1 MKRKVAIYARVST
14 EHEAQINALE
24 NQIQYYDNILEQHPE
39 WELVGR
45 YVDEGITGT
54 SVKKRKNFLRMMEDA
69 KNGMFSLILTREV
82 SRFARN
88 TVDTLQETRKLKS
101 YGVEVYFTEDN
112 IRTSDDTDG
121 ELRLTLMATLAQNE
135 SKKTSVRVKAGQ
147 KISFENGVLYGN
159 GNILGYD
166 RVGRE
171 LVVNSEQAETVK
183 MIFNMYHDGMGC
195 KQIAYELEK
204 RGRVTSTGLTH
215 WQPGTIS
222 RLLRNSFYC
231 GKIVYRKQ
239 YVPDYLEQKR
249 INNYDEVDKIEITGK
264 HEPIVSEELFNDCQ
278 RRLDAKTVNR
288 LRGKHAINPPKS
300 AYARILKCQCGS
312 NFERRKWHKYKDGRI
327 RYGFECYKQKNH
339 GSYRTRLKKGLDT
352 TGCCTTK
359 MFPEWKLK
367 IVAHWLF
374 NDLWKERDKIINRA
388 IEMLNATIK
397 DENVVDYTDEVKELN
412 KKRKKYEEKLSNLVE
427 LRVEGDISKEVY
439 EEKKGVFKK
448 QIEYIDSELLKRDV
462 KNSAIVSNVKTQIQ
476 LLTDLLEKKYDVI
489 SGDIPEDIVETFIDQ
504 IVVHDDYFEWRLRTS
519 TEPVL
524 CKVEGNAK
532 DNTII
537 FLENDSHKVATQY
550 RLLLQKRNNP
560 IFDHNTKFR
569 GMEGE
574 SFSCPEMF
582 KMEYFFIALNH
593 YMFYNNM
600 KIYIDWSVLWNKR
613 KSNLFV
619 MPESLVKR
627 RC

>member
-24 NQIQYYDNILEQHPE
+24 NQIQYYDNILAQHPE

-121 ELRLTLMATLAQNE
+121 ELRLALMATLAQNE

-171 LVVNSEQAETVK
+171 LVVNPEQAETVK

-504 IVVHDDYFEWRLRTS
+504 IVVHDDYFEWRFRTS

-524 CKVEGNAK
+524 CKVEGNEK

-550 RLLLQKRNNP
+550 RQLSLTS
-560 IFDHNTKFR
+560 NTLISEKN
-569 GMEGE
+569 
-574 SFSCPEMF
+574 
-582 KMEYFFIALNH
+582 I
-593 YMFYNNM
+593 
-600 KIYIDWSVLWNKR
+600 IT
-613 KSNLFV
+613 
-619 MPESLVKR
+619 
-627 RC
+627 

>member
-166 RVGRE
+166 RDGRE
-171 LVVNSEQAETVK
+171 LVVNPEQAETVK

-239 YVPDYLEQKR
+239 YVPDYLEQKK

-264 HEPIVSEELFNDCQ
+264 HEPIISEELFNDCQ

-524 CKVEGNAK
+524 CKVEGNEK

-550 RLLLQKRNNP
+550 RQLLQIRQNNLIHAIDP
-560 IFDHNTKFR
+560 IELGNFVITKDYLAKYKETD
-569 GMEGE
+569 G
-574 SFSCPEMF
+574 
-582 KMEYFFIALNH
+582 
-593 YMFYNNM
+593 NM
-600 KIYIDWSVLWNKR
+600 KKVNKWNDIKI
-613 KSNLFV
+613 KV
-619 MPESLVKR
+619 TI
-627 RC
+627 

>member
-24 NQIQYYDNILEQHPE
+24 NQIQYYNNILAQHPE

-171 LVVNSEQAETVK
+171 LVVNPEQAETVK

-204 RGRVTSTGLTH
+204 RGRITSTGLTH

-239 YVPDYLEQKR
+239 YVPDYLEQKK
-249 INNYDEVDKIEITGK
+249 INNYDEVDKIEIMGK
-264 HEPIVSEELFNDCQ
+264 DEPIISEELFNDCQ

-439 EEKKGVFKK
+439 EEKKGAFKK

-550 RLLLQKRNNP
+550 RQRLRIRQNNL
-560 IFDHNTKFR
+560 IHAIDSIELGNFVITKDYLAKYK
-569 GMEGE
+569 ETDE
-574 SFSCPEMF
+574 
-582 KMEYFFIALNH
+582 
-593 YMFYNNM
+593 NM
-600 KIYIDWSVLWNKR
+600 KKVNKWNDIKI
-613 KSNLFV
+613 KV
-619 MPESLVKR
+619 TI
-627 RC
+627 

>member
-24 NQIQYYDNILEQHPE
+24 NQIQYYNNILAQHPE

-171 LVVNSEQAETVK
+171 LVVNPEQAETVK

-204 RGRVTSTGLTH
+204 RGRITSTGLTH

-239 YVPDYLEQKR
+239 YVPDYLEQKK
-249 INNYDEVDKIEITGK
+249 INNYDEVDKIEIMGK
-264 HEPIVSEELFNDCQ
+264 HEPIISEELFNDCQ

-439 EEKKGVFKK
+439 EEKKGAFKK

-550 RLLLQKRNNP
+550 RQRLRIRQNNL
-560 IFDHNTKFR
+560 IHAIDSIELGNFVITKDYLSKYK
-569 GMEGE
+569 ETDE
-574 SFSCPEMF
+574 
-582 KMEYFFIALNH
+582 
-593 YMFYNNM
+593 NM
-600 KIYIDWSVLWNKR
+600 KKVNKWNDIKI
-613 KSNLFV
+613 KV
-619 MPESLVKR
+619 TI
-627 RC
+627 

>member
-171 LVVNSEQAETVK
+171 LVVNPEQAETVK

-204 RGRVTSTGLTH
+204 RGRITSTGLTH

-239 YVPDYLEQKR
+239 YVPDYLEQKK
-249 INNYDEVDKIEITGK
+249 INNYDEVDKIEIMGK
-264 HEPIVSEELFNDCQ
+264 HEPIISEELFNDCQ

-439 EEKKGVFKK
+439 EEKKGAFKK

-476 LLTDLLEKKYDVI
+476 LLTDLLGKKYDVI

-524 CKVEGNAK
+524 CKVEGNEK

-550 RLLLQKRNNP
+550 RQRLRIRQNNL
-560 IFDHNTKFR
+560 IHAIDSIELGNFVITKDYLAKYK
-569 GMEGE
+569 ETDE
-574 SFSCPEMF
+574 
-582 KMEYFFIALNH
+582 
-593 YMFYNNM
+593 NM
-600 KIYIDWSVLWNKR
+600 KKVNKWNDIKI
-613 KSNLFV
+613 KV
-619 MPESLVKR
+619 TI
-627 RC
+627 

>member
-135 SKKTSVRVKAGQ
+135 SKKTSVRDKAGQ

-159 GNILGYD
+159 GNVLGYD

-171 LVVNSEQAETVK
+171 LVVNPEQAETVK

-204 RGRVTSTGLTH
+204 RGRITSTGLTH

-239 YVPDYLEQKR
+239 YVPDYLEQKK

-264 HEPIVSEELFNDCQ
+264 HEPIISEELFNDCQ

-397 DENVVDYTDEVKELN
+397 DENIVDYTDEVKELN

-476 LLTDLLEKKYDVI
+476 LLTDLLGKKYDVI

-550 RLLLQKRNNP
+550 RQLLRTSNTLISERN
-560 IFDHNTKFR
+560 IIT
-569 GMEGE
+569 
-574 SFSCPEMF
+574 
-582 KMEYFFIALNH
+582 
-593 YMFYNNM
+593 
-600 KIYIDWSVLWNKR
+600 
-613 KSNLFV
+613 
-619 MPESLVKR
+619 
-627 RC
+627 

>member
-24 NQIQYYDNILEQHPE
+24 NQIQYYNNILAQHPE

-171 LVVNSEQAETVK
+171 LVVNPEQAETVK

-204 RGRVTSTGLTH
+204 RGRITSTGLTH

-239 YVPDYLEQKR
+239 YVPNYLEQKK
-249 INNYDEVDKIEITGK
+249 INNYDEVEKIEIMGK
-264 HEPIVSEELFNDCQ
+264 HEPIISEELFNDCQ

-439 EEKKGVFKK
+439 EEKKGAFKK

-476 LLTDLLEKKYDVI
+476 LLMDLLEKKYDVI

-550 RLLLQKRNNP
+550 RQRLRIRQNNL
-560 IFDHNTKFR
+560 IHAIDSIELGNFVITKDYLAKYK
-569 GMEGE
+569 ETDE
-574 SFSCPEMF
+574 
-582 KMEYFFIALNH
+582 
-593 YMFYNNM
+593 NM
-600 KIYIDWSVLWNKR
+600 KKVNKWNDIKI
-613 KSNLFV
+613 KV
-619 MPESLVKR
+619 TI
-627 RC
+627 

>member
-171 LVVNSEQAETVK
+171 LVVNPEQAETVK

-239 YVPDYLEQKR
+239 YVPDYLEQKK

-264 HEPIVSEELFNDCQ
+264 HEPIISEELFNDCQ
-278 RRLDAKTVNR
+278 RKLDAKTVNR

-339 GSYRTRLKKGLDT
+339 GSYRIRLKKGLDT

-439 EEKKGVFKK
+439 EEKKGAFKK
-448 QIEYIDSELLKRDV
+448 QIGYIDSELLKRDV
-462 KNSAIVSNVKTQIQ
+462 KNSAIVSNGKTQIQ
-476 LLTDLLEKKYDVI
+476 LLTDLLGKKYDVI

-524 CKVEGNAK
+524 CKVEGNEK

-550 RLLLQKRNNP
+550 RQLLQIRQNNLIHAIDP
-560 IFDHNTKFR
+560 IELGNFVITKDYLAKYKETD
-569 GMEGE
+569 G
-574 SFSCPEMF
+574 
-582 KMEYFFIALNH
+582 
-593 YMFYNNM
+593 NM
-600 KIYIDWSVLWNKR
+600 KKVNKWNDIKI
-613 KSNLFV
+613 KV
-619 MPESLVKR
+619 TI
-627 RC
+627 

>member
-171 LVVNSEQAETVK
+171 LVVNPEQAETVK

-204 RGRVTSTGLTH
+204 RGRITSTGLTH

-239 YVPDYLEQKR
+239 YVPNYLEQKK
-249 INNYDEVDKIEITGK
+249 INNYDEVEKIEIMGK
-264 HEPIVSEELFNDCQ
+264 HEPIISEELFNDCQ

-439 EEKKGVFKK
+439 EEKKGAFKK
-448 QIEYIDSELLKRDV
+448 QIGYIDSELLKRDV

-476 LLTDLLEKKYDVI
+476 LLTDLLGKKYDVI

-524 CKVEGNAK
+524 CKVEGNEK

-537 FLENDSHKVATQY
+537 FLENDSHKVAAQY
-550 RLLLQKRNNP
+550 RQLLQKVGNNRLWCQKP
-560 IFDHNTKFR
+560 LNIGNFTVSKDYLKEYKKFDK
-569 GMEGE
+569 
-574 SFSCPEMF
+574 
-582 KMEYFFIALNH
+582 
-593 YMFYNNM
+593 NM
-600 KIYIDWSVLWNKR
+600 KKAGKWEDINVTITV
-613 KSNLFV
+613 
-619 MPESLVKR
+619 
-627 RC
+627 

>member
-171 LVVNSEQAETVK
+171 LVVNPEQAETVK

-239 YVPDYLEQKR
+239 YVPDYLEQKK

-264 HEPIVSEELFNDCQ
+264 HEPIISEELFNDCQ

-550 RLLLQKRNNP
+550 RQLSLTS
-560 IFDHNTKFR
+560 NTLTSEK
-569 GMEGE
+569 
-574 SFSCPEMF
+574 
-582 KMEYFFIALNH
+582 KVIT
-593 YMFYNNM
+593 
-600 KIYIDWSVLWNKR
+600 
-613 KSNLFV
+613 
-619 MPESLVKR
+619 
-627 RC
+627 

>member
-24 NQIQYYDNILEQHPE
+24 NQIQYYDNILAQHPE

-121 ELRLTLMATLAQNE
+121 ELRLALMATLAQNE

-171 LVVNSEQAETVK
+171 LVVNPEQAETVK

-439 EEKKGVFKK
+439 EEKKGAFKK

-550 RLLLQKRNNP
+550 RQRLRIRQNNL
-560 IFDHNTKFR
+560 IHAIDSIELGNFVITKDYLAKYK
-569 GMEGE
+569 ETDE
-574 SFSCPEMF
+574 
-582 KMEYFFIALNH
+582 
-593 YMFYNNM
+593 NM
-600 KIYIDWSVLWNKR
+600 KKVNKWNDIKI
-613 KSNLFV
+613 KV
-619 MPESLVKR
+619 TI
-627 RC
+627 

>member
-24 NQIQYYDNILEQHPE
+24 NQIQYYNNILAQHPE

-171 LVVNSEQAETVK
+171 LVVNPEQAETVK

-204 RGRVTSTGLTH
+204 RGRITSTGLTH

-239 YVPDYLEQKR
+239 YVPDYLEQKK
-249 INNYDEVDKIEITGK
+249 INNYDEVDKIEIMGK
-264 HEPIVSEELFNDCQ
+264 HEPIISEELFNDCQ

-427 LRVEGDISKEVY
+427 LRVEVDISKEVY
-439 EEKKGVFKK
+439 EEKKGAFKK

-550 RLLLQKRNNP
+550 RQRLRIRQNNL
-560 IFDHNTKFR
+560 IHAIDSIELGNFVITKDYLAKYK
-569 GMEGE
+569 ETDE
-574 SFSCPEMF
+574 
-582 KMEYFFIALNH
+582 
-593 YMFYNNM
+593 NM
-600 KIYIDWSVLWNKR
+600 KKVNKWNDIKI
-613 KSNLFV
+613 KV
-619 MPESLVKR
+619 TI
-627 RC
+627 

>member
-24 NQIQYYDNILEQHPE
+24 NQIQYYDNILAQHPE

-171 LVVNSEQAETVK
+171 LVVNPEQAETVK

-239 YVPDYLEQKR
+239 YVPDYLEQKK

-264 HEPIVSEELFNDCQ
+264 HEPIISEELFNDCQ
-278 RRLDAKTVNR
+278 RKLDAKTVNR

-476 LLTDLLEKKYDVI
+476 LLTDLLGKKYDVI

-550 RLLLQKRNNP
+550 RQLLQIRQNNLIHAIDP
-560 IFDHNTKFR
+560 IELGNFVITKDYLAKYKETD
-569 GMEGE
+569 G
-574 SFSCPEMF
+574 
-582 KMEYFFIALNH
+582 
-593 YMFYNNM
+593 NM
-600 KIYIDWSVLWNKR
+600 KKVNKWNDIKI
-613 KSNLFV
+613 KV
-619 MPESLVKR
+619 TI
-627 RC
+627 

>member
-24 NQIQYYDNILEQHPE
+24 NQIQYYNNILAQHPE

-147 KISFENGVLYGN
+147 KISFENGALYGN

-171 LVVNSEQAETVK
+171 LVVNPEQAETVK

-204 RGRVTSTGLTH
+204 RGRITSTGLTH

-239 YVPDYLEQKR
+239 YVPDYLEQKK
-249 INNYDEVDKIEITGK
+249 INNYDEVDKIEIMGK
-264 HEPIVSEELFNDCQ
+264 HEPIISEELFNDCQ

-439 EEKKGVFKK
+439 EEKKGAFKK

-550 RLLLQKRNNP
+550 RQRLRIRQNNL
-560 IFDHNTKFR
+560 IHAIDSIELGNFVITKDYLAKYK
-569 GMEGE
+569 ETDE
-574 SFSCPEMF
+574 
-582 KMEYFFIALNH
+582 
-593 YMFYNNM
+593 NM
-600 KIYIDWSVLWNKR
+600 KKVNKWNDIKI
-613 KSNLFV
+613 KV
-619 MPESLVKR
+619 TI
-627 RC
+627 

>member
-24 NQIQYYDNILEQHPE
+24 NQIQYYNNILAQHPE

-171 LVVNSEQAETVK
+171 LVVNPEQAETVK

-239 YVPDYLEQKR
+239 YVPDYLEQKK

-264 HEPIVSEELFNDCQ
+264 HEPIISEELFNDCQ
-278 RRLDAKTVNR
+278 RKLDAKTVNR

-439 EEKKGVFKK
+439 EEKKGAFKK
-448 QIEYIDSELLKRDV
+448 QIGYIDSELLKRDV

-476 LLTDLLEKKYDVI
+476 LLTDLLGKKYDVI

-550 RLLLQKRNNP
+550 RQLLQIRQNNLIHAIDP
-560 IFDHNTKFR
+560 IELGNFVITKDYLAKYKETD
-569 GMEGE
+569 G
-574 SFSCPEMF
+574 
-582 KMEYFFIALNH
+582 
-593 YMFYNNM
+593 NM
-600 KIYIDWSVLWNKR
+600 KKVNKWNDIKI
-613 KSNLFV
+613 KV
-619 MPESLVKR
+619 TI
-627 RC
+627 

>member
-171 LVVNSEQAETVK
+171 LVVNPEQAETVK

-239 YVPDYLEQKR
+239 YVPDYLEQKK

-264 HEPIVSEELFNDCQ
+264 HEPIISEELFNDCQ

-550 RLLLQKRNNP
+550 RQLLQIRQNNLIHAIDP
-560 IFDHNTKFR
+560 IELGNFVITKDYLAKYKETN
-569 GMEGE
+569 G
-574 SFSCPEMF
+574 
-582 KMEYFFIALNH
+582 
-593 YMFYNNM
+593 NM
-600 KIYIDWSVLWNKR
+600 KKVNKWNDIKI
-613 KSNLFV
+613 KV
-619 MPESLVKR
+619 TI
-627 RC
+627 

>member
-24 NQIQYYDNILEQHPE
+24 NQIQYYDNILAQYPE

-159 GNILGYD
+159 GNVLGYD

-171 LVVNSEQAETVK
+171 LVVNPEQAETVK

-204 RGRVTSTGLTH
+204 RGRITSTGLTH

-239 YVPDYLEQKR
+239 YVPDYLEQKK

-264 HEPIVSEELFNDCQ
+264 HEPIISEELFNDCQ

-397 DENVVDYTDEVKELN
+397 DENIVDYTDEVKELN

-476 LLTDLLEKKYDVI
+476 LLTDLLGKKYDVI

-550 RLLLQKRNNP
+550 RQLLRTSNTLISERN
-560 IFDHNTKFR
+560 IIT
-569 GMEGE
+569 
-574 SFSCPEMF
+574 
-582 KMEYFFIALNH
+582 
-593 YMFYNNM
+593 
-600 KIYIDWSVLWNKR
+600 
-613 KSNLFV
+613 
-619 MPESLVKR
+619 
-627 RC
+627 

>member
-171 LVVNSEQAETVK
+171 LVVNPEQAETVK

-239 YVPDYLEQKR
+239 YVPDYLEQKK

-264 HEPIVSEELFNDCQ
+264 HEPIISEELFNDCQ

-519 TEPVL
+519 TDPVL

-550 RLLLQKRNNP
+550 RQLLQIRQNNLIHAIDP
-560 IFDHNTKFR
+560 IELGNFVITKDYLAKYKETD
-569 GMEGE
+569 G
-574 SFSCPEMF
+574 
-582 KMEYFFIALNH
+582 
-593 YMFYNNM
+593 NM
-600 KIYIDWSVLWNKR
+600 KKVNKWNDIKI
-613 KSNLFV
+613 KV
-619 MPESLVKR
+619 TI
-627 RC
+627 

>member
-39 WELVGR
+39 WELIGR

-171 LVVNSEQAETVK
+171 LVVNPEQAETVK

-204 RGRVTSTGLTH
+204 RGRVTFTGLTH

-239 YVPDYLEQKR
+239 YVPDYLEQKK
-249 INNYDEVDKIEITGK
+249 INNYDEVDKIEIMGK
-264 HEPIVSEELFNDCQ
+264 HEPIISEELFNDCQ

-439 EEKKGVFKK
+439 EEKKGAFKK

-550 RLLLQKRNNP
+550 RQRLRIRQNNL
-560 IFDHNTKFR
+560 IHAIDSIELGNFVITKDYLAKYK
-569 GMEGE
+569 ETDE
-574 SFSCPEMF
+574 
-582 KMEYFFIALNH
+582 
-593 YMFYNNM
+593 NM
-600 KIYIDWSVLWNKR
+600 KKVNKWNDIKI
-613 KSNLFV
+613 KV
-619 MPESLVKR
+619 TI
-627 RC
+627 

>member
-24 NQIQYYDNILEQHPE
+24 NQIQYYNNILAQHPE

-171 LVVNSEQAETVK
+171 LDVNPEQAETVK

-204 RGRVTSTGLTH
+204 RGRITSTGLTH

-239 YVPDYLEQKR
+239 YVPDYLEQKK
-249 INNYDEVDKIEITGK
+249 INNYDEVDKIEIMGK
-264 HEPIVSEELFNDCQ
+264 HEPIISEELFNDCQ

-439 EEKKGVFKK
+439 EEKKGAFKK

-550 RLLLQKRNNP
+550 RQRLRIRQNNL
-560 IFDHNTKFR
+560 IHAIDSIELGNFVITKDYLAKYK
-569 GMEGE
+569 ETDE
-574 SFSCPEMF
+574 
-582 KMEYFFIALNH
+582 
-593 YMFYNNM
+593 NM
-600 KIYIDWSVLWNKR
+600 KKVNKWNDIKI
-613 KSNLFV
+613 KV
-619 MPESLVKR
+619 TI
-627 RC
+627 

>member
-24 NQIQYYDNILEQHPE
+24 NQIQYYNNILAQHPE

-171 LVVNSEQAETVK
+171 LVVNPEQAETVK

-204 RGRVTSTGLTH
+204 RGRITSTGLTH

-239 YVPDYLEQKR
+239 YVPDYLEQKK
-249 INNYDEVDKIEITGK
+249 INNYDEVDKIEIMGK
-264 HEPIVSEELFNDCQ
+264 HEPIISEELFNDCQ

-312 NFERRKWHKYKDGRI
+312 NFERRKWHKYRDGRI

-439 EEKKGVFKK
+439 EEKKGAFKK

-550 RLLLQKRNNP
+550 RQRLRIRQNNL
-560 IFDHNTKFR
+560 IHAIDSIELGNFVITKDYLAKYK
-569 GMEGE
+569 ETDE
-574 SFSCPEMF
+574 
-582 KMEYFFIALNH
+582 
-593 YMFYNNM
+593 NM
-600 KIYIDWSVLWNKR
+600 KKVNKWNDIKI
-613 KSNLFV
+613 KV
-619 MPESLVKR
+619 TI
-627 RC
+627 

>member
-24 NQIQYYDNILEQHPE
+24 NQIQYFNNILAQHPE

-171 LVVNSEQAETVK
+171 LVVNPEQAETVK

-204 RGRVTSTGLTH
+204 RGRITSTGLTH

-239 YVPDYLEQKR
+239 YVPDYLEQKK
-249 INNYDEVDKIEITGK
+249 INNYDEVDKIEIMGK
-264 HEPIVSEELFNDCQ
+264 HEPIISEELFNDCQ

-439 EEKKGVFKK
+439 EEKKGAFKK

-550 RLLLQKRNNP
+550 RQRLRIRQNNL
-560 IFDHNTKFR
+560 IHAIDSIELGNFVITKDYLAKYK
-569 GMEGE
+569 ETDE
-574 SFSCPEMF
+574 
-582 KMEYFFIALNH
+582 
-593 YMFYNNM
+593 NM
-600 KIYIDWSVLWNKR
+600 KKVNKWNDIKI
-613 KSNLFV
+613 KV
-619 MPESLVKR
+619 TI
-627 RC
+627 

>member
-24 NQIQYYDNILEQHPE
+24 NQIQYYNNILAQHPE

-171 LVVNSEQAETVK
+171 LVVNPEQAETVK

-239 YVPDYLEQKR
+239 YVPDYLEQKK

-264 HEPIVSEELFNDCQ
+264 HEPIISEELFNDCQ

-550 RLLLQKRNNP
+550 RQLLQIRQNNLIHAIDP
-560 IFDHNTKFR
+560 IELGNFVITKDYLAKYKETD
-569 GMEGE
+569 G
-574 SFSCPEMF
+574 
-582 KMEYFFIALNH
+582 
-593 YMFYNNM
+593 NM
-600 KIYIDWSVLWNKR
+600 KKVNKWNDIKI
-613 KSNLFV
+613 KV
-619 MPESLVKR
+619 TI
-627 RC
+627 

>member
-264 HEPIVSEELFNDCQ
+264 HEPIISEELFNDCQ

-550 RLLLQKRNNP
+550 RQRLRIRQNNL
-560 IFDHNTKFR
+560 IHAIDSIELGNFVITKDYLAKYK
-569 GMEGE
+569 ETDE
-574 SFSCPEMF
+574 
-582 KMEYFFIALNH
+582 
-593 YMFYNNM
+593 NM
-600 KIYIDWSVLWNKR
+600 KKVNKWNDIKI
-613 KSNLFV
+613 KV
-619 MPESLVKR
+619 TI
-627 RC
+627 

>member
-24 NQIQYYDNILEQHPE
+24 NQIQYYNNILAQHPE

-171 LVVNSEQAETVK
+171 LVVNPEQAETVK

-204 RGRVTSTGLTH
+204 RGRITSTGLTH

-239 YVPDYLEQKR
+239 YVPDYLEQKK
-249 INNYDEVDKIEITGK
+249 INNYDEVDKIEIMGK
-264 HEPIVSEELFNDCQ
+264 HEPIISEELFNDCQ

-439 EEKKGVFKK
+439 EEKKGAFKK

-524 CKVEGNAK
+524 CKVEGNEK

-550 RLLLQKRNNP
+550 RQRLRIRQNNL
-560 IFDHNTKFR
+560 IHAIDSIELGNFVITKDYLAKYK
-569 GMEGE
+569 ETDE
-574 SFSCPEMF
+574 
-582 KMEYFFIALNH
+582 
-593 YMFYNNM
+593 NM
-600 KIYIDWSVLWNKR
+600 KKVNKWNDIKI
-613 KSNLFV
+613 KV
-619 MPESLVKR
+619 TI
-627 RC
+627 

>member
-159 GNILGYD
+159 GNVLGYD

-171 LVVNSEQAETVK
+171 LVVNPEQAETVK

-204 RGRVTSTGLTH
+204 RGRITSTGLTH

-239 YVPDYLEQKR
+239 YVPDYLEQKK

-264 HEPIVSEELFNDCQ
+264 HEPIISEELFNDCQ
-278 RRLDAKTVNR
+278 RILDAKTVNR

-397 DENVVDYTDEVKELN
+397 DENIVDYTDEVKELN

-476 LLTDLLEKKYDVI
+476 LLTDLLGKKYDVI

-550 RLLLQKRNNP
+550 RQLLRTSNTLISERN
-560 IFDHNTKFR
+560 IIT
-569 GMEGE
+569 
-574 SFSCPEMF
+574 
-582 KMEYFFIALNH
+582 
-593 YMFYNNM
+593 
-600 KIYIDWSVLWNKR
+600 
-613 KSNLFV
+613 
-619 MPESLVKR
+619 
-627 RC
+627 

>member
-24 NQIQYYDNILEQHPE
+24 NQIQYYNNILAQHPE

-171 LVVNSEQAETVK
+171 LVVNPEQAETVK

-204 RGRVTSTGLTH
+204 RGRITSTGLTH

-239 YVPDYLEQKR
+239 YVPDYLEQKK
-249 INNYDEVDKIEITGK
+249 INNYDEVDKIEIMGK
-264 HEPIVSEELFNDCQ
+264 HEPIISEELFNDCQ

-412 KKRKKYEEKLSNLVE
+412 KKRTKYEEKLSNLVE

-439 EEKKGVFKK
+439 EEKKGAFKK

-550 RLLLQKRNNP
+550 RQRLRIRQNNL
-560 IFDHNTKFR
+560 IHAIDSIELGNFVITKDYLAKYK
-569 GMEGE
+569 ETDE
-574 SFSCPEMF
+574 
-582 KMEYFFIALNH
+582 
-593 YMFYNNM
+593 NM
-600 KIYIDWSVLWNKR
+600 KKVNKWNDIKI
-613 KSNLFV
+613 KV
-619 MPESLVKR
+619 TI
-627 RC
+627 

>member
-24 NQIQYYDNILEQHPE
+24 NQIQYYNNILAQHPE

-69 KNGMFSLILTREV
+69 KNGMFSLILTREG

-171 LVVNSEQAETVK
+171 LVVNPEQAETVK

-204 RGRVTSTGLTH
+204 RGRITSTGLTH

-239 YVPDYLEQKR
+239 YVPDYLEQKK
-249 INNYDEVDKIEITGK
+249 INNYDEVDKIEIMGK
-264 HEPIVSEELFNDCQ
+264 HEPIISEELFNDCQ

-439 EEKKGVFKK
+439 EEKKGAFKK

-550 RLLLQKRNNP
+550 RQRLRIRQNNL
-560 IFDHNTKFR
+560 IHAIDSIELGNFVITKDYLAKYK
-569 GMEGE
+569 ETDE
-574 SFSCPEMF
+574 
-582 KMEYFFIALNH
+582 
-593 YMFYNNM
+593 NM
-600 KIYIDWSVLWNKR
+600 KKVNKWNDIKI
-613 KSNLFV
+613 KV
-619 MPESLVKR
+619 TI
-627 RC
+627 

>member
-159 GNILGYD
+159 GNVLGYD

-171 LVVNSEQAETVK
+171 LVVNPEQAETVK

-204 RGRVTSTGLTH
+204 RGRITSTGLTH

-239 YVPDYLEQKR
+239 YVPDYLEQKK

-264 HEPIVSEELFNDCQ
+264 HEPIISEELFNDCQ

-327 RYGFECYKQKNH
+327 RYGFECYKKKNH

-397 DENVVDYTDEVKELN
+397 DENIVDYTDEVKELN

-476 LLTDLLEKKYDVI
+476 LLTDLLGKKYDVI

-550 RLLLQKRNNP
+550 RQLLRTSNTLISERN
-560 IFDHNTKFR
+560 IIT
-569 GMEGE
+569 
-574 SFSCPEMF
+574 
-582 KMEYFFIALNH
+582 
-593 YMFYNNM
+593 
-600 KIYIDWSVLWNKR
+600 
-613 KSNLFV
+613 
-619 MPESLVKR
+619 
-627 RC
+627 

>member
-24 NQIQYYDNILEQHPE
+24 NQIQYYNNILAQHPE

-171 LVVNSEQAETVK
+171 LVVNPEQAETVK

-204 RGRVTSTGLTH
+204 RGRITSTGLTH

-239 YVPDYLEQKR
+239 YVPDYLEQKK
-249 INNYDEVDKIEITGK
+249 INNYDEVDKIEIMGK
-264 HEPIVSEELFNDCQ
+264 HEPIISEELFNDCQ
-278 RRLDAKTVNR
+278 RRLDTKTVNR

-439 EEKKGVFKK
+439 EEKKGAFKK

-550 RLLLQKRNNP
+550 RQRLRIRQNNL
-560 IFDHNTKFR
+560 IHAIDSIELGNFVITKDYLAKYK
-569 GMEGE
+569 ETDE
-574 SFSCPEMF
+574 
-582 KMEYFFIALNH
+582 
-593 YMFYNNM
+593 NM
-600 KIYIDWSVLWNKR
+600 KKVNKWNDIKI
-613 KSNLFV
+613 KV
-619 MPESLVKR
+619 TI
-627 RC
+627 

>member
-171 LVVNSEQAETVK
+171 LVVNPEQAETVK

-239 YVPDYLEQKR
+239 YVPDYLEQKK

-264 HEPIVSEELFNDCQ
+264 HEPIISEELFNDCQ

-550 RLLLQKRNNP
+550 RQLLLTS
-560 IFDHNTKFR
+560 NTLTSEKN
-569 GMEGE
+569 
-574 SFSCPEMF
+574 
-582 KMEYFFIALNH
+582 I
-593 YMFYNNM
+593 
-600 KIYIDWSVLWNKR
+600 IT
-613 KSNLFV
+613 
-619 MPESLVKR
+619 
-627 RC
+627 

>member
-159 GNILGYD
+159 GNVLGYD

-171 LVVNSEQAETVK
+171 LVVNPEQAETVK

-204 RGRVTSTGLTH
+204 RGRITSTGLTH

-239 YVPDYLEQKR
+239 YVPDYLEQKK

-264 HEPIVSEELFNDCQ
+264 HEPIISEELFNDCQ

-327 RYGFECYKQKNH
+327 RYGFECYNQKNH

-397 DENVVDYTDEVKELN
+397 DENIVDYTDEVKELN

-476 LLTDLLEKKYDVI
+476 LLTDLLGKKYDVI

-550 RLLLQKRNNP
+550 RQLLRTSNTLISERN
-560 IFDHNTKFR
+560 IIT
-569 GMEGE
+569 
-574 SFSCPEMF
+574 
-582 KMEYFFIALNH
+582 
-593 YMFYNNM
+593 
-600 KIYIDWSVLWNKR
+600 
-613 KSNLFV
+613 
-619 MPESLVKR
+619 
-627 RC
+627 

>member
-24 NQIQYYDNILEQHPE
+24 NQIQYYNNILAQHPE

-171 LVVNSEQAETVK
+171 LVVNPEQAETVK

-204 RGRVTSTGLTH
+204 RGRITSTGLTH

-239 YVPDYLEQKR
+239 YVPDYLEQKK
-249 INNYDEVDKIEITGK
+249 INNYDEVDKIEIMGK
-264 HEPIVSEELFNDCQ
+264 HEPIISEELFNDCQ

-300 AYARILKCQCGS
+300 VYARILKCQCGS

-439 EEKKGVFKK
+439 EEKKGAFKK

-550 RLLLQKRNNP
+550 RQRLRIRQNNL
-560 IFDHNTKFR
+560 IHAIDSIELGNFVITKDYLAKYK
-569 GMEGE
+569 ETDE
-574 SFSCPEMF
+574 
-582 KMEYFFIALNH
+582 
-593 YMFYNNM
+593 NM
-600 KIYIDWSVLWNKR
+600 KKVNKWNDIKI
-613 KSNLFV
+613 KV
-619 MPESLVKR
+619 TI
-627 RC
+627 

>member
-24 NQIQYYDNILEQHPE
+24 NQIQYYNNILAQHPE

-121 ELRLTLMATLAQNE
+121 ELRLTLMVTLAQNE

-171 LVVNSEQAETVK
+171 LVVNPEQAETVK

-204 RGRVTSTGLTH
+204 RGRITSTGLTH

-239 YVPDYLEQKR
+239 YVPDYLEQKK
-249 INNYDEVDKIEITGK
+249 INNYDEVDKIEIMGK
-264 HEPIVSEELFNDCQ
+264 HEPIISEELFNDCQ

-439 EEKKGVFKK
+439 EEKKGAFKK

-550 RLLLQKRNNP
+550 RQRLRIRQNNL
-560 IFDHNTKFR
+560 IHAIDSIELGNFVITKDYLAKYK
-569 GMEGE
+569 ETDE
-574 SFSCPEMF
+574 
-582 KMEYFFIALNH
+582 
-593 YMFYNNM
+593 NM
-600 KIYIDWSVLWNKR
+600 KKVNKWNDIKI
-613 KSNLFV
+613 KV
-619 MPESLVKR
+619 TI
-627 RC
+627 

>member
-171 LVVNSEQAETVK
+171 LVVNPEQAETVK

-239 YVPDYLEQKR
+239 YVPDYLEQKK

-264 HEPIVSEELFNDCQ
+264 HEPIISEELFNDCQ

-550 RLLLQKRNNP
+550 RQRLRIRQNNL
-560 IFDHNTKFR
+560 IHAIDSIELGNFVITKDYLAKYK
-569 GMEGE
+569 ETDE
-574 SFSCPEMF
+574 
-582 KMEYFFIALNH
+582 
-593 YMFYNNM
+593 NM
-600 KIYIDWSVLWNKR
+600 KKVNKWNDIKI
-613 KSNLFV
+613 KV
-619 MPESLVKR
+619 TI
-627 RC
+627 

>member
-439 EEKKGVFKK
+439 EEKKGAFKK

-550 RLLLQKRNNP
+550 RQRLRIRQNNL
-560 IFDHNTKFR
+560 IHAIDSIELGNFVITKDYLAKYK
-569 GMEGE
+569 ETDE
-574 SFSCPEMF
+574 
-582 KMEYFFIALNH
+582 
-593 YMFYNNM
+593 NM
-600 KIYIDWSVLWNKR
+600 KKVNKWNDIKI
-613 KSNLFV
+613 KV
-619 MPESLVKR
+619 TI
-627 RC
+627 